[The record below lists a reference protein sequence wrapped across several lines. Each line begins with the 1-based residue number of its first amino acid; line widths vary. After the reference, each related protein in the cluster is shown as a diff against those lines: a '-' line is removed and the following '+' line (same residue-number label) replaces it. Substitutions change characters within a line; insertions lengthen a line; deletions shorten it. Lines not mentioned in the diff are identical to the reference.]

1 MVGHDV
7 AIALVVAIV
16 DVPEK
21 KSEGTR
27 GIAATV
33 RRALH
38 FRHTQ
43 AINL

>member
-21 KSEGTR
+21 KSEGIR
-27 GIAATV
+27 DIAATV
-33 RRALH
+33 HRALH
-38 FRHTQ
+38 FKHTHPTF
-43 AINL
+43 